1 MIITLLRIISVL
13 LGIVGTSFI
22 VPIITAFA
30 CGETGCILP
39 FVIPMAASWLS
50 VLLFNIPFRKYKMNL
65 TLRSTFVVV
74 ACAWIFTSLFGAL
87 PLYVSGAIPSFTDAL
102 YESVSGFTT
111 TGATILSDVEALPRC
126 MNLWRCM
133 THWLGGMGIVALT
146 VALLPLLGIGGFQLI
161 KAETTGPEKGKITP
175 KIATTAKLLW
185 IIYFALTALQTVL
198 LLLCRMDFIDSLS
211 YAFATLGTGGFA
223 TRNASVGAYN
233 SAAVDVICTVFMFI
247 AGVNFSLY
255 YYAFTRDFAEIR
267 HNSEFKAYLVIITV
281 VVLALTLSIKSVYG
295 NFAHALRYASLQTAS
310 IITTTGFAT
319 ADYTLW
325 PPYAQFFILL
335 LFFIGGSSGSTS
347 GGVKVI
353 RWVILFKQ
361 FGNEAKKILHPHGVF
376 AIRLNGA
383 PGRKDVVFNVAAFMF
398 VYGILVLLTA
408 LAGTVAGLDLFS
420 AFTGSLSMVGNVGP
434 AFGALGPSCNYGF
447 LPPLLKWWYCFA
459 MLAGRLELYTMI
471 IFFLPD
477 YWRK

>member
-1 MIITLLRIISVL
+1 M
-13 LGIVGTSFI
+13 
-22 VPIITAFA
+22 
-30 CGETGCILP
+30 
-39 FVIPMAASWLS
+39 
-50 VLLFNIPFRKYKMNL
+50 
-65 TLRSTFVVV
+65 
-74 ACAWIFTSLFGAL
+74 
-87 PLYVSGAIPSFTDAL
+87 
-102 YESVSGFTT
+102 
-111 TGATILSDVEALPRC
+111 
-126 MNLWRCM
+126 
-133 THWLGGMGIVALT
+133 
-146 VALLPLLGIGGFQLI
+146 GIGGFQLI

-185 IIYFALTALQTVL
+185 IIYFALTALQTAL

-233 SAAVDVICTVFMFI
+233 SAA

-295 NFAHALRYASLQTAS
+295 NFATALRYASLQTAS

-408 LAGTVAGLDLFS
+408 LAGTFAGLDLFS